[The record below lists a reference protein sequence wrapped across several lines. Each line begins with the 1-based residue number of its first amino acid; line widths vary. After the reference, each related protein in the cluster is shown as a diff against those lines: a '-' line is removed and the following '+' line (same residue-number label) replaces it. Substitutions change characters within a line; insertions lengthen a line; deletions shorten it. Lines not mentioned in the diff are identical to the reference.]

1 MKRID
6 EFRIY
11 YNHTIH
17 PELLRMERQRLNLLK
32 LLLFS
37 SVLLSAILIVELYL
51 NILVLTLFLMIPI
64 GVYIAYLM
72 YRIRKFTLTFK
83 PNIVNLILDFI
94 DDSLNYGTLT
104 YDSKKKIDKKRFLAS
119 RLFVT
124 KAPVYQGED
133 FISGKIG
140 ELDFELCELK
150 VQEFSSVRSKLNSVF
165 QGIFMHATFVE
176 PMSGTVVVWPRHRRQ
191 YLIRTLKALT
201 WQDGTNVDHE
211 ILTEGFDD
219 VFMTYAT
226 YETHVAGMIPEPMQ
240 ESILQYTEE
249 TGKDIYFSIIDS
261 DIYIGIAEPK
271 DILEPFIFQSNL
283 SFDLVKEFFEDIQ
296 IVLSIVEEFDKTH

>member
-1 MKRID
+1 MKRLD

-17 PELLRMERQRLNLLK
+17 PELIRMERQRLNLLK
-32 LLLFS
+32 LLFFS
-37 SVLLSAILIVELYL
+37 LVLLSAIFIAELYL
-51 NILVLTLFLMIPI
+51 NILVVTLFLMIPI
-64 GVYIAYLM
+64 GVYIAYLG
-72 YRIRKFTLTFK
+72 YRIRKFIQTFK
-83 PNIVNLILDFI
+83 PNVVNLILDFI

-104 YDSKKKIDKKRFLAS
+104 YEPKKKIEKNRFLAS

-124 KAPVYQGED
+124 KAPAYQGED

-150 VQEFSSVRSKLNSVF
+150 VQEYSPVRSKLNNVF
-165 QGIFMHATFVE
+165 QGIFMHATFTE
-176 PMSGTVVVWPRHRRQ
+176 PMSGAVIVWPKEQKQ
-191 YLIRTLKALT
+191 YLTRTIKALT
-201 WQDGTNVDHE
+201 WKDGTNVDHE
-211 ILTEGFDD
+211 ILTEGFDE

-226 YETHVAGMIPEPMQ
+226 FETHVAGMLPEPMQ
-240 ESILQYTEE
+240 ESILSYYHQTE
-249 TGKDIYFSIIDS
+249 KDIYFSIIDS

-271 DILEPFIFQSNL
+271 DILEPYIFQSNL